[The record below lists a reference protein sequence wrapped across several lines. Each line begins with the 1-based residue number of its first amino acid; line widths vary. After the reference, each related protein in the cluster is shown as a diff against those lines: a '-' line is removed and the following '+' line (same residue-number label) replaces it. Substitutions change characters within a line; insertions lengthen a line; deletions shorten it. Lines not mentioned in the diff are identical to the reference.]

1 MGDWARRIV
10 IVIII
15 LQVTTMEGRAHTY
28 QSYHRSWNYRESG
41 KPEIRESGSP
51 FLREVDICLEKNGM
65 EWKERVVREVR
76 DRQV

>member
-1 MGDWARRIV
+1 MGELARRIV
-10 IVIII
+10 IAIII

-28 QSYHRSWNYRESG
+28 QGCHRSWNYRESG

-51 FLREVDICLEKNGM
+51 FLREEDIRLEKNGM
-65 EWKERVVREVR
+65 EWEERVREVR